1 VTAQDAKIIV
11 LTEGFSNPVTAKT
24 GASVIRYRES
34 DVIAVLDAEHAG
46 KRAIEILGAG
56 ENIPVVATLADM
68 PEANTLLIGTAP
80 TGGRLP
86 DRWRATIEE
95 ALSKGLHV
103 ISGLHDFIG
112 DDPAFQA
119 AAESGG
125 GTITD
130 VRQNSETGVSVGQP
144 LGNDNLRVHTVGHD
158 CSIGK
163 MVVTLEL
170 ERALKEQGHDA
181 KFLATGQTGI
191 MVSDEGIPID
201 TVVADFVA
209 GAAERLVLGSKGHDI
224 LLIEGQ
230 GSLAHPMYSAV
241 TLGLLHGSQPQAL
254 ILCFE
259 AGREEHGGIPG
270 RKLRSLPE
278 LKTAYETVARLV
290 HPTEVIGIAMNGRRL
305 SVEEAEAEKA
315 RVREEMGLP
324 ICDVFRDGPDELVT
338 AVLQFKE
345 QLKS

>member
-1 VTAQDAKIIV
+1 MTSSKIVV

-34 DVIAVLDAEHAG
+34 DVIAVLDAENAG
-46 KRAIEILGAG
+46 KMASDILGAG
-56 ENIPVVATLADM
+56 SEIPVIASLDQAPDAD
-68 PEANTLLIGTAP
+68 TLLIGTAP

-86 DRWRATIEE
+86 DRWRATIAE
-95 ALSKGLHV
+95 ALQKGLHV

-112 DDPAFQA
+112 DDAEFQSA
-119 AAESGG
+119 ADSGG
-125 GTITD
+125 GSIHD
-130 VRQNSETGVSVGQP
+130 VRRNNETGVSIGQP
-144 LGNDNLRVHTVGHD
+144 LGNQNLRVHTVGHD

-170 ERALKEQGHDA
+170 ERALKQQGHDA

-191 MVSDEGIPID
+191 MVSGDGIPID

-209 GAAERLVLGSKGHDI
+209 GAAERLVLRNQEHDI
-224 LLIEGQ
+224 LLVEGQ

-241 TLGLLHGSQPQAL
+241 TLGLMHGSQPQAL

-270 RKLRSLPE
+270 RKLRTLSE

-290 HPTEVIGIAMNGRRL
+290 HPTEVIGVAMNGRRL
-305 SVEEAEAEKA
+305 SPEQAEQEKS
-315 RVREEMGLP
+315 RVRDELGLP
-324 ICDVFRDGPDELVT
+324 ICDVFRDGPEALVT
-338 AVLQFKE
+338 AVLNFKE
-345 QLKS
+345 QLAQ